1 MDVQERL
8 HKDFDRVYKTSDKR
22 RNIMKVK
29 FFLYR
34 KHPGLS
40 VEDTTAMMQKEVNNF
55 IEDKDVIDI
64 KSSITPEAHAVSGGQ
79 YFHSEIGS
87 QYIMVTI
94 MYNDK
99 ANTKKESEKGES
111 L

>member
-1 MDVQERL
+1 
-8 HKDFDRVYKTSDKR
+8 
-22 RNIMKVK
+22 MKVK

>member
-1 MDVQERL
+1 
-8 HKDFDRVYKTSDKR
+8 
-22 RNIMKVK
+22 MKVK

-34 KHPGLS
+34 KYPELTIADITDLM
-40 VEDTTAMMQKEVNNF
+40 EKEVNRF

-64 KSSITPEAHAVSGGQ
+64 KSSIAPEAHAVSGGQ
-79 YFHSEIGS
+79 YFHKDDGA
-87 QYIMVTI
+87 QYIMVMV

-99 ANTKKESEKGES
+99 SSTKKETEEGES